1 MTLFE
6 RLYRFPAI
14 LKVATGTA
22 AALGLSG
29 QMTDPP
35 PPERDEALKRLDER
49 IDAMAASNVRPVR
62 HVETGAEAG
71 YKVVGELVGGIVG
84 GLGLGWTLDRFA
96 GTTPWGLIGGVILG
110 MTASILLIVRSAERT
125 QTARPV
131 EPRKGFSDAP
141 RQDD

>member
-1 MTLFE
+1 
-6 RLYRFPAI
+6 
-14 LKVATGTA
+14 
-22 AALGLSG
+22 
-29 QMTDPP
+29 MTDP

-49 IDAMAASNVRPVR
+49 IDAMAASNVRKVR

-96 GTTPWGLIGGVILG
+96 GTTPWGVIGGVVIG

-125 QTARPV
+125 QTTRPDPTPNGMG
-131 EPRKGFSDAP
+131 EPRH
-141 RQDD
+141 DD

>member
-1 MTLFE
+1 
-6 RLYRFPAI
+6 
-14 LKVATGTA
+14 
-22 AALGLSG
+22 
-29 QMTDPP
+29 MTDPP

-49 IDAMAASNVRPVR
+49 IDAMAASNVRKVR

-96 GTTPWGLIGGVILG
+96 GTTPWGVIAGVVIG

-125 QTARPV
+125 QKSRTAPTGDG
-131 EPRKGFSDAP
+131 PGDP

>member
-1 MTLFE
+1 
-6 RLYRFPAI
+6 
-14 LKVATGTA
+14 
-22 AALGLSG
+22 
-29 QMTDPP
+29 MTDP

-49 IDAMAASNVRPVR
+49 IDAMAASNVRKVR

-96 GTTPWGLIGGVILG
+96 GTTPWGLIGGVVIG

-125 QTARPV
+125 QTARPG
-131 EPRKGFSDAP
+131 ETRKGLDEP